1 MNRDIIKMERVT
13 FYAIVL
19 FLFCFFVQLFGF
31 PNKFAL
37 LGSFAI
43 CAGYL
48 YKERKLRVGISECL
62 LGLGMFFYTLIAGH
76 GLGDMIVI
84 TVLPVLFMLSGKYIT
99 VDIFSREKKECDLYY
114 ILGAFIIGYFI
125 HGFLNSMI
133 YFREGFA
140 SSGRIWGDIW
150 GEPLLATHQNIYVLP
165 ILALMF
171 PAFLYLRKYKV
182 ICIGVILGGV
192 FFIYQSVDS
201 LSRIPVMI
209 WGILMLWEL
218 ALFILL
224 NRKNKNTV
232 RERRKI
238 LIGIGIFFG
247 IAILIIAMNF
257 DAIKNLTF
265 IQRLL
270 LGGGGLI
277 HNIRFR
283 AQLNAVRQLFV
294 YPFGGYQMDLC
305 GLERSHNV
313 WLDIANAGG
322 LIPFFIIVFYTI
334 LSVIDLVKF
343 LRNGQI
349 RHELKYVI
357 SGLYFSLV
365 LYYMVEPALMANNR
379 FFIPW
384 PYLNG
389 IIIGCN
395 IAVRKNGSESAIN
408 QKTIRET

>member
-1 MNRDIIKMERVT
+1 MNRDTIKMERVT

-19 FLFCFFVQLFGF
+19 FLFCFFVQLLGF

-140 SSGRIWGDIW
+140 SGGRIWGDIW

-171 PAFLYLRKYKV
+171 PAFLYLKKYKV
-182 ICIGVILGGV
+182 ICVGVILGGV

-232 RERRKI
+232 RERKKI
-238 LIGIGIFFG
+238 LVGLGILFGIGILL
-247 IAILIIAMNF
+247 ILLNF
-257 DAIKNLTF
+257 DAIMNLTF
-265 IQRLL
+265 IQRLR
-270 LGGGGLI
+270 LGGGGLV

-283 AQLNAVRQLFV
+283 AQFNAVRQLFV

-305 GLERSHNV
+305 GLKHCHNV
-313 WLDIANAGG
+313 WLDIANASG
-322 LIPFFIIVFYTI
+322 LIPFILILAYTLITFKDIV
-334 LSVIDLVKF
+334 VF
-343 LRNGQI
+343 LRNDGVGDRI
-349 RHELKYVI
+349 KYIV
-357 SGLYFSLV
+357 SGLYFSII
-365 LYYMVEPALMANNR
+365 LYFMVEPALMADVR

-384 PYLNG
+384 TYING
-389 IIIGCN
+389 IVSGCN
-395 IAVRKNGSESAIN
+395 YSTKNIE
-408 QKTIRET
+408 